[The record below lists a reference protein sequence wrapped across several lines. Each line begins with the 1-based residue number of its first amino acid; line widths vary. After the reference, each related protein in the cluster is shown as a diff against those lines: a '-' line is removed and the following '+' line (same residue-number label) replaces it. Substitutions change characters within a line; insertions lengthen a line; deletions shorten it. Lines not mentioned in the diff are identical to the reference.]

1 MFNIKKSFFKREL
14 KRLQAE
20 IWNQE
25 FGRYTTLYKREKSRQ
40 FLDSMNDVL
49 HRMKANPSTANEEIT
64 KIESQIKKQQAEVD
78 FFDVVLDGGKHV
90 DGENEMPD
98 IGINNR
104 LESLIEK
111 RELTKNFIKLYC

>member
-1 MFNIKKSFFKREL
+1 MFNIKKRFFKREL

-25 FGRYTTLYKREKSRQ
+25 FGRYTTLYKREKTRQ
-40 FLDSMNDVL
+40 MLDSGSDVL
-49 HRMKANPSTANEEIT
+49 NRLKANPNTPKEEVE
-64 KIESQIKKQQAEVD
+64 KVEKQMAKLKSEVD
-78 FFDVVLDGGKHV
+78 FFDIVLDGGKHQ
-90 DGENEMPD
+90 DGENEMQD

-104 LESLIEK
+104 LEALVEK

>member
-1 MFNIKKSFFKREL
+1 MFNIKKQFFKREL

-25 FGRYTTLYKREKSRQ
+25 FGRYTTLYKREKTRQ
-40 FLDSMNDVL
+40 MLDSGSDVL
-49 HRMKANPSTANEEIT
+49 NRLKANPNTPKEEIA
-64 KIESQIKKQQAEVD
+64 KVEAQMAKLKSEVD
-78 FFDVVLDGGKHV
+78 FFDIVLDGGKHQ
-90 DGENEMPD
+90 DGENEMQD

-104 LESLIEK
+104 LEALVEK

>member
-1 MFNIKKSFFKREL
+1 MFNIKKTFFKREL

-64 KIESQIKKQQAEVD
+64 KIEAQIKKQQAEVD
-78 FFDVVLDGGKHV
+78 FFDVVLDGGKHQ

-98 IGINNR
+98 MGINNR
-104 LESLIEK
+104 LEALIEK

>member
-1 MFNIKKSFFKREL
+1 MFNIKKTFFKREL

-40 FLDSMNDVL
+40 FLDSMNDAL
-49 HRMKANPSTANEEIT
+49 HRMKANPGTPEEEIA
-64 KIESQIKKQQAEVD
+64 KIESQIKKQQSEVD
-78 FFDVVLDGGKHV
+78 FFDTVLDGGKHV
-90 DGENEMPD
+90 DGENEMVD
-98 IGINNR
+98 IGINAR
-104 LESLIEK
+104 LEALIEK

>member
-1 MFNIKKSFFKREL
+1 MFNIKKTFFKREL

-40 FLDSMNDVL
+40 FLDSMNDVFQ
-49 HRMKANPSTANEEIT
+49 RMMANPGTPKEELEKVT
-64 KIESQIKKQQAEVD
+64 SQIKKQQAEVD
-78 FFDVVLDGGKHV
+78 FFDTVLDGGKHV

-98 IGINNR
+98 MGINNR